1 MTNHSET
8 VALPHQRSL
17 KDQLVLTAADSC
29 FEMYPTKEL
38 RRPSMILG
46 ELETAFPDLER
57 PDLLRAISLALTW
70 RRLLH
75 AAGRPLH

>member
-1 MTNHSET
+1 MTNYSET
-8 VALPHQRSL
+8 LDLSPSRSKKEHQI
-17 KDQLVLTAADSC
+17 LTLADSC

-38 RRPSMILG
+38 RRPRLILS
-46 ELETAFPDLER
+46 ELQTAFPDLEQTEI
-57 PDLLRAISLALTW
+57 LRAISLALTW

>member
-1 MTNHSET
+1 MTNYSENVASPQSRSSKEQLILT
-8 VALPHQRSL
+8 V
-17 KDQLVLTAADSC
+17 ADSC

-38 RRPSMILG
+38 RRPGMILS
-46 ELETAFPDLER
+46 ELQTAFPDLEQ
-57 PDLLRAISLALTW
+57 PDILRAISLALTW